1 MPDESSVDSYLY
13 RLFQDYSNTE
23 VIELQQ
29 YLAEWDKGTYG
40 SGAQI
45 VLDHA
50 QRKGFEPL
58 KYLRKADKFNTRGA
72 VPRTGYRQ
80 DGAAVYRK
88 GNEFLIVRS
97 DQYGV
102 EKIVTYGINE
112 E

>member
-1 MPDESSVDSYLY
+1 MPDESSIDPYLY
-13 RLFQDYSNTE
+13 RLSEDYSNTE

-29 YLAEWDKGTYG
+29 YLTEWDKGTYG
-40 SGAQI
+40 SVAQS

-58 KYLRKADKFNTRGA
+58 KYLRKAHNFNTR
-72 VPRTGYRQ
+72 
-80 DGAAVYRK
+80 AAVYRK

>member
-1 MPDESSVDSYLY
+1 MPDESFVDPYLY
-13 RLFQDYSNTE
+13 RLFEDSSNTE

-40 SGAQI
+40 SVAQS
-45 VLDHA
+45 VLDHP

-58 KYLRKADKFNTRGA
+58 KYLRKAHNFNTRGA
-72 VPRTGYRQ
+72 VRVPRTGYRS

-102 EKIVTYGINE
+102 EKIVT
-112 E
+112 